1 MKKTAFVLTLVGG
14 LLTSM
19 LSSAQSVEHQVA
31 EQVCNCTQTIVE
43 NQLSPA
49 LKNIVIS
56 KLTADS
62 QEEFEKSL
70 AIYINNNQVQAA
82 KEFQVIQSMADP
94 ESPYSRCLL
103 KTQLNFP
110 DVDINSTE
118 MQQFIMVELYEMECE
133 FSAALISFGQTVKP

>member
-14 LLTSM
+14 LFS
-19 LSSAQSVEHQVA
+19 SIFASAQSVEHQIA
-31 EQVCNCTQTIVE
+31 EQVCGCTQSIVE
-43 NQLSPA
+43 SQLSPA

-70 AIYINNNQVQAA
+70 AIYINNNQAQAA
-82 KEFQVIQSMADP
+82 KEFQVIQSMSDP

-110 DVDINSTE
+110 NVDINSVD

-133 FSAALISFGQTVKP
+133 FSAALISFGQSVKP